1 MSWFL
6 KGGETISNCKEEIM
20 KKFLMLVLV
29 LGFAA
34 SANAAL
40 MLSVDGDTSV
50 DAVTINVSD
59 WITIDVWDDQGQG
72 YMDDIY
78 YMYIGLK
85 SEGGYTLANARP
97 GSQAGDFASH
107 AMYTYADYDG
117 IEITQADT
125 TAPDPGPGDIFLI
138 DLHCEQAGV
147 TVNVVL
153 YNNNET
159 QVLDTLTI
167 TQIPEPA
174 TLALLSLGGL
184 LLRRRK

>member
-1 MSWFL
+1 
-6 KGGETISNCKEEIM
+6 M

-34 SANAAL
+34 SANAAI

-50 DAVTINVSD
+50 DAVTIAVSD
-59 WITIDVWDDQGQG
+59 WITIDVWDDQANG
-72 YMDDIY
+72 YRDDIY
-78 YMYIGLK
+78 YMYIGTI

-97 GSQAGDFASH
+97 GSQAGDFADH
-107 AMYTYADYDG
+107 ATFVYADHDG

-125 TAPDPGPGDIFLI
+125 ATPDPGPGDIFLI

-153 YNNNET
+153 YDNSET